1 MESSV
6 FSRLHPTSCNAS
18 NQLRRRQREISHCE
32 GRYIPD
38 VHRESRRI
46 EVVCYEVVVADV
58 PSATPGRRSEAQSR
72 HGIVPDVHHT
82 RRMERVCN
90 AEPDAE
96 GKALVDVHHI
106 DERPEHIQD
115 SCDLNDHRSRGYSV
129 HELLYAKRYAHQY
142 LQEWSVGRV
151 QSGIPNSLRQ
161 SQTIHPETHERHA
174 TVYGRQT
181 DTHMNET
188 NMLTSKTPN
197 VLASD
202 GIPAGEE
209 VVSEAGVDI
218 AARCRQGRRRRRTRL
233 KRVYATKQVYR
244 SGQK

>member
-1 MESSV
+1 MKCV
-6 FSRLHPTSCNAS
+6 
-18 NQLRRRQREISHCE
+18 RE
-32 GRYIPD
+32 
-38 VHRESRRI
+38 
-46 EVVCYEVVVADV
+46 
-58 PSATPGRRSEAQSR
+58 
-72 HGIVPDVHHT
+72 
-82 RRMERVCN
+82 
-90 AEPDAE
+90 AEPDME
-96 GKALVDVHHI
+96 GTERKALVDVRHT
-106 DERPEHIQD
+106 DESGEHVQD
-115 SCDLNDHRSRGYSV
+115 SRDLNDHGDRRYRRL
-129 HELLYAKRYAHQY
+129 ELLHVKGEAHQY